1 MELKDTIDGSFKLN
15 ETVEKFMA
23 ERKKSGTNEFDDIDV
38 EEIPPDQDHAH
49 LADGNVD
56 NEVDNNV
63 DLLKATNLS
72 LKLELEKKDILIN
85 EKDLKADQL
94 EITEQLHV
102 AQSLRDDFKNKDEA
116 LDTATAQINGLEEKK
131 NVLENKLREY
141 TER

>member
-1 MELKDTIDGSFKLN
+1 
-15 ETVEKFMA
+15 MA
-23 ERKKSGTNEFDDIDV
+23 ERKKSVTDEFDDIDV

-102 AQSLRDDFKNKDEA
+102 ARSLLDDFKNKGSA
-116 LDTATAQINGLEEKK
+116 LLVHHLLALLLVDDDTLPLIDSLANIVN
-131 NVLENKLREY
+131 NC
-141 TER
+141 